1 MANLLSV
8 CIAMM
13 AMENCALGAS
23 PGSASR
29 TETTWGRKRRAT
41 KLRGEAAH
49 LRLRRDVAGE
59 KEPQEALREGLAA
72 LDRGGELILEL
83 RDGVAAEPDA
93 LLSVQ

>member
-1 MANLLSV
+1 V
-8 CIAMM
+8 
-13 AMENCALGAS
+13 
-23 PGSASR
+23 
-29 TETTWGRKRRAT
+29 GRKRGART
-41 KLRGEAAH
+41 KLRGEAVH

-93 LLSVQ
+93 LFSVQ